1 MSRGWPAALATCG
14 APRFVLCPRSRV
26 KPKVSVFESGGS
38 GFLNFSPRNV
48 IVAVMS
54 VCVVWLAVAAPPVSG
69 GAMGNPDMGSLPL
82 LVAARGSGRVE
93 DQEPAEMDSE
103 AHPEGGA
110 GAAGR
115 RAVTGQ
121 QGARRH
127 QALVRSQL
135 PGQTW

>member
-1 MSRGWPAALATCG
+1 
-14 APRFVLCPRSRV
+14 
-26 KPKVSVFESGGS
+26 
-38 GFLNFSPRNV
+38 
-48 IVAVMS
+48 MS
-54 VCVVWLAVAAPPVSG
+54 VSVVWLAVAAPPVSG
-69 GAMGNPDMGSLPL
+69 GATGNPDMGSLPL

-93 DQEPAEMDSE
+93 DQEPAEILGCAS
-103 AHPEGGA
+103 EGGA

-115 RAVTGQ
+115 QAVTGQ

>member
-1 MSRGWPAALATCG
+1 MHGEGAADE
-14 APRFVLCPRSRV
+14 R
-26 KPKVSVFESGGS
+26 GS
-38 GFLNFSPRNV
+38 GRGRDERV
-48 IVAVMS
+48 RRVAGS
-54 VCVVWLAVAAPPVSG
+54 GSAAG
-69 GAMGNPDMGSLPL
+69 ERRRHGYPDMGSLPL